1 MLFGILAFAVGWATI
16 LNCPMNLEGI
26 IPLLGGIYCTLL
38 GFRVVAP
45 GKNRE
50 RNEQWLKKFGPFM
63 RIGGPFLII
72 FGFVQL
78 LGLLK

>member
-1 MLFGILAFAVGWATI
+1 
-16 LNCPMNLEGI
+16 MNLEGI

-45 GKNRE
+45 GKNPE
-50 RNEQWLKKFGPFM
+50 RNELWLKKFGTFM
-63 RIGGPFLII
+63 KIGGPFLIL
-72 FGFVQL
+72 FGLVEL